1 MKILGRGVIVI
12 LLVAPPAALMLLN
25 PNEIH
30 NLYVL
35 MLIAML
41 IPATLCA
48 FLLFGIVDEVC
59 YKLRLYDINEL
70 ENQEIFGDE
79 EELTKV

>member
-1 MKILGRGVIVI
+1 
-12 LLVAPPAALMLLN
+12 LVAPPAALMLLN

-59 YKLRLYDINEL
+59 YKLRLYDTNEL
-70 ENQEIFGDE
+70 ANQEIFGDE